1 MRQTGHNTLGYGK
14 TKEVVLAGFKAGLT
28 MTEIAKKHGL
38 SRAAV
43 NNCAYRNG
51 IKFPYVKM
59 KHPYG
64 EIKHKVMLAAEQ
76 GMTRKQIAQTY
87 GFKPRAIYN
96 INRDFNLNIPKA

>member
-1 MRQTGHNTLGYGK
+1 MIPGQNTLGYGK
-14 TKEVVLAGFKAGLT
+14 TKDVVLAGFKAGLT

-59 KHPYG
+59 RHPYG
-64 EIKHKVMLAAEQ
+64 DIKYKVMLAAEQ
-76 GMTRKQIAQTY
+76 GMTRKQISKLH
-87 GFKPRAIYN
+87 GFQPRTIYN
-96 INRDFNLNIPKA
+96 ICRDYKLNIPKA